1 MLISI
6 TKNTITDVRMHDANT
21 NRSMQPLKILKSSTG
36 KKTATI
42 SKIFIDCARTA
53 EFSGRSSVIA
63 SQTSRIKLQIELT
76 S

>member
-6 TKNTITDVRMHDANT
+6 TRNTITDVRIQDAST
-21 NRSMQPLKILKSSTG
+21 NRSMQALKIFKSSTG

-42 SKIFIDCARTA
+42 SKIFIDYARTA
-53 EFSGRSSVIA
+53 ESSGKSSAIA
-63 SQTSRIKLQIELT
+63 SQTSRIKLQTELT

>member
-6 TKNTITDVRMHDANT
+6 TKNSITVVKIQGANT
-21 NRSMQPLKILKSSTG
+21 NRSMQALKIFKSSTG

-42 SKIFIDCARTA
+42 SKIFIDYARTA
-53 EFSGRSSVIA
+53 EYCGRNAAIA